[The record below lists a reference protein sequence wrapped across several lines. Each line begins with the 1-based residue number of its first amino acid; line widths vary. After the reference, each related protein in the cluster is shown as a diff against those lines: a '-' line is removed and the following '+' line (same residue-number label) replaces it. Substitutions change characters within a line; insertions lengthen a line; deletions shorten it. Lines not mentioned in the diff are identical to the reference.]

1 MAKLPKIDLTC
12 AKCGTPIQTNMAFR
26 SSSPFHPSGFLPYCA
41 DCLCEIID
49 MHDLEQVD
57 KLFQYADWPFQ
68 PAKWLLLCKSQ
79 SLEPQA
85 ILYTYY
91 RTNIAQLY
99 TDGYTNKVDWKSATE
114 ELIDFQRQGKFA
126 ESLNP
131 QKQKAYEDKLRLF
144 WEVDAETPQYTLQ
157 QLENLQQLYND
168 LERTQ
173 NATGM
178 QTDQAKKLCRLSL
191 DMDIAQRNH
200 ELELYAKLM
209 NAYTALVKVA
219 EFTPKNSQSSSS
231 FESIGELV
239 AFLEK
244 TGFINKFY
252 DGEERDIVDK
262 TIKSQQI
269 FLRRIVSGESNLS
282 ERIEQRLQR
291 MQVLDR
297 LEDGTTSEEEWSYD
311 LQKDEDWINDENY
324 DEEYSDPDEDEE
336 FEVEE

>member
-1 MAKLPKIDLTC
+1 MPKQENNLICT
-12 AKCGTPIQTNMAFR
+12 KCGIPIPANMAFR
-26 SSSPFHPSGFLPYCA
+26 TSSLFIPSGYIPYCI
-41 DCLCEIID
+41 DCLSEIID
-49 MHDLEQVD
+49 VHNLDNVD

-68 PAKWLLLCKSQ
+68 PNKWLLLCKGN
-79 SLEPQA
+79 LAPQA
-85 ILYTYY
+85 ILQTYY
-91 RTNIAQLY
+91 KLYVAQLY
-99 TDGYTNKVDWKSATE
+99 KEGYAEKVDWKTATKELMQLADQGKLVESLSEEKQKKYEE
-114 ELIDFQRQGKFA
+114 ELR
-126 ESLNP
+126 S
-131 QKQKAYEDKLRLF
+131 F

-157 QLENLQQLYND
+157 QLENLQQLFQD

-219 EFTPKNSQSSSS
+219 EFTPKSSQSSSS
-231 FESIGELV
+231 FESVGELV

-252 DGEERDIVDK
+252 DGEDRDIVDK

-291 MQVLDR
+291 MNVLDR
-297 LEDGTTSEEEWSYD
+297 MEDGTTSEEEWSYD
-311 LQKDEDWINDENY
+311 LQKDEDWLDAEI
-324 DEEYSDPDEDEE
+324 EEDYTDPDEEEE
-336 FEVEE
+336 FDVGEE

>member
-1 MAKLPKIDLTC
+1 MPKIQNIELICTN
-12 AKCGTPIQTNMAFR
+12 CGTSIQNNMGFR
-26 SSSPFHPSGFLPYCA
+26 TSSPFIPLGYIPFCI
-41 DCLCEIID
+41 DCLCKIVD
-49 MHDLEQVD
+49 MYDLEQVD

-68 PAKWLLLCKSQ
+68 PNKWLLLCKGN
-79 SLEPQA
+79 LMPQV
-85 ILYTYY
+85 ILQTYY
-91 RTNIAQLY
+91 KLY
-99 TDGYTNKVDWKSATE
+99 INQIYKEKNYAEKVDWKTATK
-114 ELIDFQRQGKFA
+114 ELIELQQQNKLI
-126 ESLNP
+126 EQLSP
-131 QKQKAYEDKLRLF
+131 EKQEAYEKELRNF

-157 QLENLQQLYND
+157 QLENLNKLYAD

-219 EFTPKNSQSSSS
+219 EFTPKSSQSSSS
-231 FESIGELV
+231 FESVGELV

-291 MQVLDR
+291 MNVLDR
-297 LEDGTTSEEEWSYD
+297 MEDGTTSEEEWSYD
-311 LQKDEDWINDENY
+311 LEKDDSWLEDNNY
-324 DEEYSDPDEDEE
+324 EEYSDPDEEE
-336 FEVEE
+336 ELEVEE